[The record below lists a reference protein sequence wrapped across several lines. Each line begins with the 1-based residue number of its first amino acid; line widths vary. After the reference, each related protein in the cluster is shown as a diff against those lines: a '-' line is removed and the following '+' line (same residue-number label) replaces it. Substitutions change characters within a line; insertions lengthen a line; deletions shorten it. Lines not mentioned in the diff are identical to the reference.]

1 MLHQV
6 LEIPPDDI
14 IYLIHDASSN
24 FLASFVTG
32 RPTVKN
38 AEGFAITDKGI
49 YRKSEYDKRKVFM
62 SWERLKEAKKLDI
75 DYVSRVR
82 LDEIP
87 IAFSYKYGVDRAKLQ
102 ELVCLFESIRR
113 FLNGGSV

>member
-1 MLHQV
+1 MIK
-6 LEIPPDDI
+6 EK
-14 IYLIHDASSN
+14 YLC
-24 FLASFVTG
+24 
-32 RPTVKN
+32 R
-38 AEGFAITDKGI
+38 
-49 YRKSEYDKRKVFM
+49 
-62 SWERLKEAKKLDI
+62 ERLKEAKKLDI

-113 FLNGGSV
+113 FLNGEVFDIFTEI